1 MATLRIYDLD
11 GGALAVHLS
20 QLIDLLAP
28 KSLDA
33 EWTVAPI
40 RSDGEDKF
48 EATGSGAEELE
59 ELVETFMPI
68 SGMAL
73 LIVSTNTHQ
82 IVWGEFIAILPG
94 ESGPWLT
101 LRAIDSTFYE
111 IGTDDEAVLNALRS
125 AFKDVR
131 NAEAK

>member
-11 GGALAVHLS
+11 GGVLAVHLS
-20 QLIDLLAP
+20 RLLDLLAP

-40 RSDGEDKF
+40 RSDGEEKF
-48 EATGSGAEELE
+48 EATGPGADELE
-59 ELVETFMPI
+59 ELVETSMPI

-82 IVWGEFIAILPG
+82 IVWGEFIAIVPG
-94 ESGPWLT
+94 ESSPWLT

-111 IGTDDEAVLNALRS
+111 VETDDDAALDTVRS

-131 NAEAK
+131 SV

>member
-11 GGALAVHLS
+11 GGVLAVHLS
-20 QLIDLLAP
+20 RLLDLLAP

-33 EWTVAPI
+33 EWTVAQL

-48 EATGSGAEELE
+48 EATGSGAAELE
-59 ELVETFMPI
+59 ELVATAMPI

-73 LIVSTNTHQ
+73 LIVATNTHQ
-82 IVWGEFIAILPG
+82 IVWGEFIAIVPG
-94 ESGPWLT
+94 ESTPWLT

-111 IGTDDEAVLNALRS
+111 IGTDDADALAKIKS
-125 AFKDVR
+125 AYKDVR
-131 NAEAK
+131 IADTP